1 MSTIKLVA
9 RGDNGY
15 RCSCCGRSWKIEQEF
30 NTVEEL
36 LKYCIEEKKRA
47 ESFGDGF
54 EAQSIYVIENNE
66 DGSETSRHHP
76 DEAELIKKIGAM
88 KRFELLSTIR
98 TGGYDGSSIA
108 QHTLSFDSYDDAET
122 AFELLKENN
131 NNPNPNFFRTV
142 EKLYPPTMN

>member
-54 EAQSIYVIENNE
+54 EAQSIYVIEINE
-66 DGSETSRHHP
+66 DLRESPETVNEDPYGDGWLIKVKITDLSDLEDLMDA
-76 DEAELIKKIGAM
+76 DEYAELLAH
-88 KRFELLSTIR
+88 E
-98 TGGYDGSSIA
+98 
-108 QHTLSFDSYDDAET
+108 
-122 AFELLKENN
+122 KE
-131 NNPNPNFFRTV
+131 
-142 EKLYPPTMN
+142 